1 MMVLD
6 ASAVLALLQDESGAD
21 EVEDAIDSG
30 AVISAVNLA
39 EVLGKMVD
47 AGAAPDAATGLVL
60 GLFAEVEVFGLQAAR
75 DTAAI
80 RAVAPDRSLSM
91 GDRACLSL
99 ARLRSLPVVTADRA
113 WRQVAGPL
121 EVDVRVVR

>member
-6 ASAVLALLQDESGAD
+6 ASAVLALLQDEAGAD
-21 EVEDAIDSG
+21 EVEDAIDNG

-47 AGAAPDAATGLVL
+47 AGAAPEAATGLVL
-60 GLFAEVEVFGLQAAR
+60 GLFAEVEPFGLQAAR

-80 RAVAPDRSLSM
+80 RAAAPDRSLSM

-99 ARLRSLPVVTADRA
+99 ARLSGLPVVTADQA

>member
-6 ASAVLALLQDESGAD
+6 ASAVLALLQDEAGAD
-21 EVEDAIDSG
+21 EVEEAIDSG

-47 AGAAPDAATGLVL
+47 AGATPDAAAGLVL